1 MAEWGFILFK
11 QTKGCIMGIPD
22 KNINGTDWSS
32 VNVLSGLPIGTPMA
46 IQLKT
51 NAMIILFE
59 SDTKPSA
66 QFKGGVLVS
75 NIFNEDST
83 KIITA
88 NSQEIW
94 AKCANDYDSAIIN
107 IQEIGGI

>member
-11 QTKGCIMGIPD
+11 QTKRYIMGISD
-22 KNINGTDWSS
+22 KNIDGTDWSS

-59 SDTKPSA
+59 SSTKPAA
-66 QFKGGVLVS
+66 QSKNGVLVS

-88 NSQEIW
+88 NSPEIW

>member
-1 MAEWGFILFK
+1 
-11 QTKGCIMGIPD
+11 MGIPD
-22 KNINGTDWSS
+22 KNIDGLDWYS

-59 SDTKPSA
+59 SSTKPTVQS
-66 QFKGGVLVS
+66 KDGVLVS

-88 NSQEIW
+88 NSLEVW
-94 AKCANDYDSAIIN
+94 ARCANEYDSATIN

>member
-1 MAEWGFILFK
+1 
-11 QTKGCIMGIPD
+11 MGIPD
-22 KNINGTDWSS
+22 KNIDGSDWSS
-32 VNVLSGLPIGTPMA
+32 VNVLSGLPVGTPMS

-59 SDTKPSA
+59 SNTKPSA
-66 QFKGGVLVS
+66 QPTNGVLVS
-75 NIFNEDST
+75 NIFYEDST

-88 NSQEIW
+88 NSSEIW
-94 AKCANDYDSAIIN
+94 AKCANEYDVATIN

>member
-1 MAEWGFILFK
+1 MAEWGFIIFK
-11 QTKGCIMGIPD
+11 QTKRHIMGIPD

-59 SDTKPSA
+59 SNTKPPA

-75 NIFNEDST
+75 NIFDEDST

-88 NSQEIW
+88 NSLEIW
-94 AKCANDYDSAIIN
+94 AKCANSYDVATIN
-107 IQEIGGI
+107 VQEIGGI

>member
-1 MAEWGFILFK
+1 
-11 QTKGCIMGIPD
+11 MGIPD
-22 KNINGTDWSS
+22 KSIDGLDWSS
-32 VNVLSGLPIGTPMA
+32 INVLSGLPIGTPMA

-59 SDTKPSA
+59 SSTKPTA
-66 QFKGGVLVS
+66 QSKDGVLVS

-88 NSQEIW
+88 NSLEVW
-94 AKCANDYDSAIIN
+94 ARCANEYDIATIN

>member
-1 MAEWGFILFK
+1 MAEWGFILLK
-11 QTKGCIMGIPD
+11 QTKRHIMGIPD
-22 KNINGTDWSS
+22 KNIDGTDWSS

-66 QFKGGVLVS
+66 QSKNGVLVS

-88 NSQEIW
+88 NSLEIW
-94 AKCANDYDSAIIN
+94 AKCANDYDVATIN

>member
-1 MAEWGFILFK
+1 
-11 QTKGCIMGIPD
+11 MGISD
-22 KNINGTDWSS
+22 KSIDGSDWSS
-32 VNVLSGLPIGTPMA
+32 VNVLSRLSIGTPMA

-59 SDTKPSA
+59 SSTKPTA
-66 QFKGGVLVS
+66 QSKDGVLVS
-75 NIFNEDST
+75 NIFNEDHT

-88 NSQEIW
+88 NSLEIW
-94 AKCANDYDSAIIN
+94 AKCANDYDNAIIN

>member
-1 MAEWGFILFK
+1 
-11 QTKGCIMGIPD
+11 MGISD
-22 KNINGTDWSS
+22 KNIDGLDWYS
-32 VNVLSGLPIGTPMA
+32 VNVLSGLSIGISMA

-59 SDTKPSA
+59 SDTKPTA
-66 QFKGGVLVS
+66 QSKDGVLVS

-88 NSQEIW
+88 NSPEIW
-94 AKCANDYDSAIIN
+94 AKCANNYDSAIIN

>member
-1 MAEWGFILFK
+1 
-11 QTKGCIMGIPD
+11 MGISD
-22 KNINGTDWSS
+22 KNIDGLDWYS
-32 VNVLSGLPIGTPMA
+32 VNVLSGLSIGISMA

-59 SDTKPSA
+59 SDTKPTA
-66 QFKGGVLVS
+66 QSKDGVLVS

-88 NSQEIW
+88 NSPEIW

>member
-1 MAEWGFILFK
+1 
-11 QTKGCIMGIPD
+11 MGIPD
-22 KNINGTDWSS
+22 KSIDGSDWSS
-32 VNVLSGLPIGTPMA
+32 VNVLSGLSIGTPMA

-59 SDTKPSA
+59 SDTKPAA
-66 QFKGGVLVS
+66 QSKDGVLVS

-83 KIITA
+83 KIVIA
-88 NSQEIW
+88 NSPEIW
-94 AKCANDYDSAIIN
+94 AKCANDYDNAIIN

>member
-1 MAEWGFILFK
+1 
-11 QTKGCIMGIPD
+11 MGIPD

-59 SDTKPSA
+59 SNTKPSA
-66 QFKGGVLVS
+66 QSKDGVLVS

-83 KIITA
+83 KTITA

-94 AKCANDYDSAIIN
+94 AKCANDYDVAIIN

>member
-1 MAEWGFILFK
+1 
-11 QTKGCIMGIPD
+11 MGIPD
-22 KNINGTDWSS
+22 KNIDGTDWSS

-46 IQLKT
+46 IQLRT

-59 SDTKPSA
+59 SNTKPSA
-66 QFKGGVLVS
+66 QSKDGVLVS

-88 NSQEIW
+88 NSLEIW
-94 AKCANDYDSAIIN
+94 AKCANEYDSAIIN

>member
-1 MAEWGFILFK
+1 
-11 QTKGCIMGIPD
+11 MGIPD
-22 KNINGTDWSS
+22 KSIGGSDWSS
-32 VNVLSGLPIGTPMA
+32 VNALSGLPIGTPMA

-59 SDTKPSA
+59 SNTKPTA
-66 QFKGGVLVS
+66 QSKDGVLVS

-88 NSQEIW
+88 KSLEVW
-94 AKCANDYDSAIIN
+94 AKCANEYDSAIIN

>member
-11 QTKGCIMGIPD
+11 QNKRYIMGIPD

-32 VNVLSGLPIGTPMA
+32 VNVLSGLPIETPMA

-51 NAMIILFE
+51 NAMILLFE
-59 SDTKPSA
+59 SDTKPTA
-66 QFKGGVLVS
+66 QSKDGVLVS

-88 NSQEIW
+88 NSLEIW

>member
-1 MAEWGFILFK
+1 
-11 QTKGCIMGIPD
+11 MGIQD
-22 KNINGTDWSS
+22 KSIGGSDWSS

-59 SDTKPSA
+59 SSTKPTA
-66 QFKGGVLVS
+66 QSKDGVLVS

-88 NSQEIW
+88 NSLEVW
-94 AKCANDYDSAIIN
+94 VKCANDYDSATIN